1 MELKRIVALDLGQR
15 RIGLAMS
22 DPLRVTA
29 QGLPTL
35 ERKGRGEDLRALDQ
49 LARDQGV
56 GLWLLGLPRHMSG
69 EEGRQAEAARAFG
82 ARLLRHTHIAV
93 EYWDERL
100 TTVEAERVLR
110 SAGASLAARKRAV
123 DQMAA
128 VLLLQSYLDRVLPD
142 RDDTVDAP

>member
-1 MELKRIVALDLGQR
+1 MDLKRIVALDLGQR

-22 DPLRVTA
+22 DPLRISA

-35 ERKGRGEDLRALDQ
+35 QRQGRGADLRALAA
-49 LARDQGV
+49 LAQEHGV

-82 ARLLRHTHIAV
+82 ARLQRHTGIAV
-93 EYWDERL
+93 EFWDERL
-100 TTVEAERVLR
+100 TTVEAERVLKA
-110 SAGASLAARKRAV
+110 SGASLAARRRAV

-128 VLLLQSYLDRVLPD
+128 VVLLQSYLDRIMPD
-142 RDDTVDAP
+142 SPL